1 MKRALVLVAM
11 LACKRTDDDPKKT
24 TALPPT
30 PFDEVDVDLPPGS
43 SDLALDDRG
52 HLWSIAERDR
62 VISEIELTDNPIAT
76 RVTHHPV
83 DGVPDGVDTEAIAW
97 LGGGKF
103 AIGTEGQQEAT
114 AAVMFGELGTDGRI
128 AIHPALSFT
137 NDQLGVV
144 MTKNHGVESLC
155 GRGDDLLVGI
165 ESWGT
170 LPDGGRWSP
179 LIRLHGGAVTEIA
192 KLRLTSDRG
201 KLSAL
206 YCTFA
211 PDGTADVI
219 GIERHYGVSRILAFS
234 DALGAKEITPKIA
247 MDLWTVVRDRYHE
260 KLNLEGIVT
269 LADGRWV
276 MVNDNQ
282 GAQVDGPT
290 KLFVFHSR

>member
-1 MKRALVLVAM
+1 MRRALVLIA
-11 LACKRTDDDPKKT
+11 LIACKRSDDDPKKT
-24 TALPPT
+24 TALPPS

-43 SDLALDDRG
+43 SDLALDDQG

-62 VISEIELTDNPIAT
+62 VISDIVLTDKAV
-76 RVTHHPV
+76 VTHHSIV
-83 DGVPDGVDTEAIAW
+83 GVPDGVDTEAIAW

-103 AIGTEGQQEAT
+103 AIGTEGQQQPS
-114 AAVMFGELGTDGRI
+114 AAVLFGELAANGDITV
-128 AIHPALSFT
+128 HPALSFT
-137 NDQLGVV
+137 NDELGLT

-165 ESWGT
+165 ESWST
-170 LPDGGRWSP
+170 LPDGTRWSP
-179 LIRLHGGAVTEIA
+179 ILRLHAGAITGVA

-201 KLSAL
+201 KLSAM

-219 GIERHYGVSRILAFS
+219 AIERHFGVSRILSFS
-234 DALGAKEITPKIA
+234 VPVGAKEITPKIA

-260 KLNLEGIVT
+260 KLNLEGIVA

-282 GAQVDGPT
+282 GAEVDGPT